1 MGVVSYKQTHYNN
14 SHKKYLSSL
23 NKMGNKNAKA
33 NAPVLRKEDLDALVK
48 ASGMT
53 EEEVQAYFNNF
64 VKEHKNGKITK
75 QDFGPMMAKV
85 LPKADAAKLEQTV
98 FKVYDANGDGVID
111 FKEFL
116 VILHMASETSPGE
129 LLTKLFTVF
138 DDNQDN
144 EICKNELKKMI
155 TDIIGLLQ
163 EEEKEVD
170 EMLSVAWKL
179 ENAEGKIKIDEY
191 VQACLSKEEFTNLLS
206 TRIQSL
212 FKGE

>member
-1 MGVVSYKQTHYNN
+1 MG
-14 SHKKYLSSL
+14 
-23 NKMGNKNAKA
+23 
-33 NAPVLRKEDLDALVK
+33 
-48 ASGMT
+48 
-53 EEEVQAYFNNF
+53 
-64 VKEHKNGKITK
+64 
-75 QDFGPMMAKV
+75 
-85 LPKADAAKLEQTV
+85 
-98 FKVYDANGDGVID
+98 D

-163 EEEKEVD
+163 EEEKVVD